1 MRTLIASFALSA
13 FAFVA
18 SAPPVHAQSVGSPA
32 PEFVSVKW
40 YKSPP
45 LTLEQMRG
53 KAVLVVVFRTW

>member
-1 MRTLIASFALSA
+1 MRTLFAPLALSA
-13 FAFVA
+13 IAFFA

-32 PEFVSVKW
+32 PEFVPAKW

-45 LTLEQMRG
+45 LTMEQLRG